1 MIAAKLSRQNESG
14 VALITALLMVAF
26 ATILVTAMVSQLHL
40 DIRRAGNLFHRD
52 QALLYNHALEGWIG
66 RMLIKDVK
74 DNNTDHLGEAWA
86 EQYPPLPVTGG
97 FVVGQ
102 LSDQQGLFNLNN
114 LVFDDPNA
122 PIYRPFFQR
131 LLTELK
137 LPIEL
142 ADAVKD
148 WIDNDQDVTL
158 PDGAEDD
165 YYLGLQ
171 PAYRTADQ
179 TMLHISE
186 LRLVKGIDAETYA
199 KLLPFV
205 TVLPQKTT
213 LNVNTASQT
222 LLQSLSATLDSS
234 GAQTLV
240 QQREFTPFDSKATFL
255 ADPTVQPANVAAD
268 LVTVSSNYF
277 LLVGDAMIGDKQ
289 SRMKTIYK
297 RTSAGTTPASAQAIN
312 HFLGGY

>member
-1 MIAAKLSRQNESG
+1 MIAAKLSLQKESG

-26 ATILVTAMVSQLHL
+26 ATILVTSMVSQTHL

-97 FVVGQ
+97 FVVGK

-114 LVFDDPNA
+114 LLFDDPNN
-122 PIYRPFFQR
+122 PIYLPFFQR
-131 LLTELK
+131 LLTELQ
-137 LPIEL
+137 LPLAL
-142 ADAVKD
+142 ADIIKD
-148 WIDNDQDVTL
+148 WLDSDPDITL
-158 PDGAEDD
+158 PDGAEDG

-171 PAYRTADQ
+171 PAYRSANR
-179 TMLHISE
+179 TMLHLSE

-205 TVLPQKTT
+205 TVLPKKTT
-213 LNVNTASQT
+213 LNINTASQA
-222 LLQSLSATLDSS
+222 LLQALSPTLDSS
-234 GAQTLV
+234 AAQTLV

-255 ADPTVQPANVAAD
+255 ADPTVQAANVSAD

-277 LLVGDAMIGDKQ
+277 QLVGDAQIGDRQ
-289 SRMKTIYK
+289 SRMKTLYE
-297 RTSAGTTPASAQAIN
+297 RTSPGTPASIQVIN